1 MIKLLNYF
9 LKKRLQLITIVSAI
23 LVIIVFIICYD
34 NKYVYDKVM
43 YDQTTGIEYYVT
55 TAINLPFDSLR
66 FLVIILAII
75 IPILEF
81 SFKMKKISID
91 QMYSLP
97 IKREKLY
104 ITKYLVGLIEIII
117 PITIS
122 FLFMVLLIICK
133 ENLFK
138 TILFI
143 PYYFG
148 LIILTT
154 IIYTLVVFIFTRCN
168 TVTDGVVLI
177 GLYSLVFLSLF
188 TAIKTRINW
197 TFLQYISSFSIF
209 SPLKTFDDYMR
220 SFICNKNPSEW
231 IVYKFMWSLIIE
243 IILFV
248 IMTVLFFVLLKK
260 QKAEDAEQISN
271 SYFGYNLMI
280 QLYLFSI
287 LTMWMTSTLETFAVV
302 LIFIG
307 PYVGYIIKNRSFKPK
322 KMDFILTGVSVV
334 CSILFVLITGLFR

>member
-9 LKKRLQLITIVSAI
+9 FKKRLQLITILSVI
-23 LVIIVFIICYD
+23 LAIIVFIISYD
-34 NKYVYDKVM
+34 NNYVHDTRVYDHA
-43 YDQTTGIEYYVT
+43 TGAYFTVST
-55 TAINLPFDSLR
+55 PVNVPFDSLR
-66 FLVIILAII
+66 ILVIILAIV
-75 IPILEF
+75 IPIFEF

-104 ITKYLVGLIEIII
+104 ITKYLVGLVEIII

-133 ENLFK
+133 ENMFK
-138 TILFI
+138 TLFFI

-148 LIILTT
+148 LIIITT
-154 IIYTLVVFIFTRCN
+154 ILYTLVVFIFTRCN
-168 TVTDGVVLI
+168 NVIDGVVLI
-177 GLYSLVFLSLF
+177 GLYLLVFLLLVS
-188 TAIKTRINW
+188 AIKTRVNW
-197 TFLQYISSFSIF
+197 SFLQYISNFSIF
-209 SPLKTFDDYMR
+209 TPLSTFDDYMG
-220 SFICNKNPSEW
+220 SFICNKNPSES
-231 IVYKFMWSLIIE
+231 IINEFMWSLIVE

-280 QLYLFSI
+280 PLYLFSI
-287 LTMWMTSTLETFAVV
+287 FTIEINASQTLIIIILA
-302 LIFIG
+302 LIGAYI
-307 PYVGYIIKNRSFKPK
+307 GYIIKNRSFKPK
-322 KMDFILTGVSVV
+322 KMDLILTGVSIV
-334 CSILFVLITGLFR
+334 CSILFVLFTSK

>member
-9 LKKRLQLITIVSAI
+9 LKKRLQLITIVSVI
-23 LVIIVFIICYD
+23 LAIIVFIICYD
-34 NKYVYDKVM
+34 NKYVYDMRM
-43 YDQTTGIEYYVT
+43 YDEAAGIYYYVKN
-55 TAINLPFDSLR
+55 AVNLPFDSLR
-66 FLVIILAII
+66 FLVIILAIV

-168 TVTDGVVLI
+168 TVIDGVVLI

-188 TAIKTRINW
+188 TAIKSSVNW
-197 TFLQYISSFSIF
+197 TFLQYISNFSIF
-209 SPLKTFDDYMR
+209 TPLKTFNDYMGQ
-220 SFICNKNPSEW
+220 FICNKNPYDR
-231 IVYKFMWSLIIE
+231 IVNEFMWSLIIE
-243 IILFV
+243 IILLV

-280 QLYLFSI
+280 PLYLFSI
-287 LTMWMTSTLETFAVV
+287 FTMWMTSTLETFAVV
-302 LIFIG
+302 LIFVG

-322 KMDFILTGVSVV
+322 KMDLILTGVSVV